1 MLPTKNRHQRHHL
14 RLPPQ
19 DDDNIELWESGKF
32 PPSQR
37 RILVTHLLAKAWQKV
52 CSKPTSLRRYF
63 TKTGCGMT
71 ATGEDDDLI
80 SPQRFK
86 AGDVKYPY
94 LGMPIGLELYKT

>member
-1 MLPTKNRHQRHHL
+1 MTTAVTLTPT
-14 RLPPQ
+14 PP
-19 DDDNIELWESGKF
+19 
-32 PPSQR
+32 
-37 RILVTHLLAKAWQKV
+37 TM
-52 CSKPTSLRRYF
+52 T